1 MEDSLSYLDDL
12 LFLFNGHISGRLDNL
27 SLSIKT
33 TSQNSSANFKT
44 GARLHLIVQFPVRN
58 ITNEPENSSVVVRQM
73 EFIYCLRRNLISPHV
88 S

>member
-1 MEDSLSYLDDL
+1 MGDSLSYLDNL

-33 TSQNSSANFKT
+33 TTQNSSASFMT
-44 GARLHLIVQFPVRN
+44 GARLHLIVQFPVLN
-58 ITNEPENSSVVVRQM
+58 ITNEPENSSVVMRQK
-73 EFIYCLRRNLISPHV
+73 EYIYCLRRNLISPHV